1 VQKNSLDWL
10 KPANFFVDPYGQ
22 VPAHAQLKD
31 QIKLACAY
39 QGLRSGDV
47 LPSIRTLA
55 RQLGVGD
62 AVVRRA
68 YRELCGVGLLRTERR
83 KHVVAASAL
92 AAGSE
97 ASILA
102 QASVEQ
108 CDRLIAWAGERGLSI
123 MALGRLLQRR
133 ALVEE
138 TTSPSYVFVDIC
150 RLAAEESADKIGKA
164 WEVRV
169 AGLSLDDF
177 ASRLSPDVRRSSVLL
192 VNQYLYEDVMQLVG
206 DAPRGVFPVKMLVG
220 KHLHRR
226 IGRLPSR
233 SRVLFVF
240 LDQSSSRTARAV
252 LGHYEHLFNSNG
264 RFHTT
269 TVSEIPDLA
278 RLIEARQ
285 YGLFLLS
292 PVVWE
297 QVPTKIK
304 RMPAVARVIEEP
316 DLQSLEETRVTAGVL
331 F

>member
-1 VQKNSLDWL
+1 MGDASRSWLTLAHFSVNS
-10 KPANFFVDPYGQ
+10 YSQ
-22 VPAHAQLKD
+22 IPAHGQLKD
-31 QIKLACAY
+31 QIKLACTY
-39 QGLRSGDV
+39 QELRPGDM

-62 AVVRRA
+62 GVVRRA

-83 KHVVAASAL
+83 KHVVATLAL

-97 ASILA
+97 TSILA

-108 CDRLIAWAGERGLSI
+108 CDRLIAWAGEKGLSV
-123 MALGRLLQRR
+123 MALSRLLLRR
-133 ALVEE
+133 ALVHEIAA
-138 TTSPSYVFVDIC
+138 PSYVFVDTC

-164 WEVRV
+164 WDVRV
-169 AGLSLDDF
+169 AGLSLGDF
-177 ASRLSPDVRRSSVLL
+177 ANRVGADVRRWSVVL
-192 VNQYLYEDVMQLVG
+192 VNQYLYEDVMQMVG
-206 DAPRGVFPVKMLVG
+206 DAPRGVFPVRMLVG
-220 KHLHRR
+220 KRLLRR
-226 IGRLPSR
+226 LGRLPAR

-240 LDQSSSRTARAV
+240 LDGSFSRTARAV
-252 LGHYEHLFNSNG
+252 LGHYERLSNSKG
-264 RFHTT
+264 RFHST

-278 RLIEARQ
+278 RLIQARR

-304 RMPAVARVIEEP
+304 RMPAVARAVEEP
-316 DLQSLEETRVTAGVL
+316 DPQSLEETRVTAGVL